1 MESSWA
7 KPNEGLV
14 TRAREEERQRLPAV
28 HLKNYYHFLQFL
40 KTSFLATPASADA
53 VVPFLNGIITSL
65 DLVHDVQGEVHLLQL
80 VGQLQQLPVAVA
92 NLRFEM
98 LLDAA
103 IYQGHLLLQL
113 GEVRADPRCTIQPER
128 RKYLLKRTKRQNL
141 HLVEKSQ

>member
-1 MESSWA
+1 M
-7 KPNEGLV
+7 
-14 TRAREEERQRLPAV
+14 
-28 HLKNYYHFLQFL
+28 FLQFS
-40 KTSFLATPASADA
+40 KTNFLATPASADA
-53 VVPFLNGIITSL
+53 VVPFLDGIITSL

-113 GEVRADPRCTIQPER
+113 GEVCTDSRCTIQP
-128 RKYLLKRTKRQNL
+128 
-141 HLVEKSQ
+141 